1 MYNRVVINEIG
12 GGGMGKRFL
21 FFLLT
26 NILVMTTIIIVW
38 SLITSF
44 TDIGTTF
51 DTGGAGLGI
60 DLQAL
65 AVFSLLVGF
74 AGSFISLAMS
84 RFVAKKM
91 MNVKVLDPN
100 GPLSA
105 NERTVVEKVH
115 RLSRAAGLTHMPEV
129 GIYQSPEVN
138 AFATGPTKK
147 RSLVAV
153 SSGLLNTMDDD
164 AVEGVIAHEVAH
176 VSNGD
181 MVTMTL
187 LQGVVNTF
195 VVFFSRIAAILA
207 SRMVKPEMQGIV
219 RFAAIIIFQIL
230 FSILG
235 SIVVMAFSRYREFHA
250 DRGGADLAGRD
261 KMAHALRSLK
271 GYVDRAN
278 VENQRTDDSAIQTM
292 KINGKGGMAKLFSSH
307 PDLDER
313 IARLEQR

>member
-1 MYNRVVINEIG
+1 
-12 GGGMGKRFL
+12 MGKRIL

-26 NILVMTTIIIVW
+26 NFLVMTTIIIVW
-38 SLITSF
+38 SIITTF
-44 TDIGTTF
+44 TDIGAIE
-51 DTGGAGLGI
+51 TGGPGLGI
-60 DLQAL
+60 DFIAL
-65 AVFSLLVGF
+65 GIFSIIVGF
-74 AGSFISLAMS
+74 AGSFISLGMS
-84 RFVAKKM
+84 RWIAKKM
-91 MNVKVLDPN
+91 MNIKVLDPN
-100 GPLSA
+100 GQLTRG
-105 NERTVVEKVH
+105 ERAVVEKVH

-129 GIYQSPEVN
+129 GIYHSQEVN
-138 AFATGPTKK
+138 AFATGPSKK

-153 SSGLLNTMDDD
+153 SSGLLNVMDDA

-176 VSNGD
+176 VANGD

-195 VVFFSRIAAILA
+195 VVFFSRLAAILV
-207 SRMVKPEMQGIV
+207 SRLVRSEMQMVV

-235 SIVVMAFSRYREFHA
+235 SIVVMAYSRHREFHA

-271 GYVDRAN
+271 SHVNRATVN
-278 VENQRTDDSAIQTM
+278 DRTDDAAIQTM
-292 KINGKGGMAKLFSSH
+292 KISSKGKMSKLFSSH

>member
-1 MYNRVVINEIG
+1 
-12 GGGMGKRFL
+12 MGKRVL
-21 FFLLT
+21 FFILT
-26 NILVMTTIIIVW
+26 NILVMTTIVIVW
-38 SLITSF
+38 GLIVSF
-44 TDIGTTF
+44 TDIGGTF
-51 DTGGAGLGI
+51 DTGGPGLGI
-60 DLQAL
+60 DLVAL
-65 AVFSLLVGF
+65 GVFSLLVGF
-74 AGSFISLAMS
+74 TGSFISLAMS
-84 RFVAKKM
+84 RWMAKKM
-91 MNVKVLDPN
+91 MKVKVLDPN
-100 GPLSA
+100 DNLTSQ
-105 NERTVVEKVH
+105 ERAVVEKVH
-115 RLSRAAGLTHMPEV
+115 RLSRAAGLPHMPEV

-138 AFATGPTKK
+138 AFATGPSKK

-153 SSGLLNTMDDD
+153 SSGLLNSMDDD

-176 VSNGD
+176 VANGD

-195 VVFFSRIAAILA
+195 VVFFSRIAAILV
-207 SRMVKPEMQGIV
+207 SRLVRSEMQTVV

-271 GYVDRAN
+271 RHVDRAN
-278 VENQRTDDSAIQTM
+278 VNNDRTDDSAIATM
-292 KINGKGGMAKLFSSH
+292 KISGKGGVAKLFSSH

-313 IARLEQR
+313 IARLEER